1 MSETETP
8 LPEVHLKELLDGL
21 DNEELLKQW
30 NETMEK
36 AKEPIRL
43 AYKQLPLYK
52 RLKVH
57 VPTGNSNKD
66 DWQFG
71 IIASMHMTKDP
82 EEKVVFSCYCWSG
95 EDETFVNHIFDMD
108 QLDKLQVLETKDSFD
123 KSVVALNLENRI
135 SLTEKKNN

>member
-43 AYKQLPLYK
+43 AYKRLPLYK
-52 RLKVH
+52 RLKIRL
-57 VPTGNSNKD
+57 SED